1 METISGSNNWKLVF
15 RRENGGITLLQAVT
29 CDRKAALPR
38 ELFGLPVL
46 ALAHHALA
54 PRRATPEG
62 EQVQITCGPAI
73 GDWDNAKLEELHL
86 PDTLTRAEEY
96 TFYNCTKL
104 NTLHLSDSLRQWG
117 SGALMN
123 CRELNTF
130 HLTCCGQEG
139 EVLRELGDALPGEL
153 DVTLYY
159 TDGRKARL
167 ILPGYTEVHE
177 ENVPHHQFD
186 FYIVGAG
193 YPYHHCFRPGKLN
206 LREYDDLWKGF
217 LCKGYEEDCALR
229 LVWYRLCYPIDLSD
243 GARENYLSYLHSHL
257 ADAAQWR
264 LKERDVAGLQFLLRE
279 VEPTRELLTQLCEAA
294 REQDVP
300 EVLAVLLEEQH
311 KRFPAGAEK
320 TFDL

>member
-1 METISGSNNWKLVF
+1 M
-15 RRENGGITLLQAVT
+15 
-29 CDRKAALPR
+29 
-38 ELFGLPVL
+38 
-46 ALAHHALA
+46 
-54 PRRATPEG
+54 
-62 EQVQITCGPAI
+62 
-73 GDWDNAKLEELHL
+73 
-86 PDTLTRAEEY
+86 
-96 TFYNCTKL
+96 
-104 NTLHLSDSLRQWG
+104 
-117 SGALMN
+117 
-123 CRELNTF
+123 
-130 HLTCCGQEG
+130 
-139 EVLRELGDALPGEL
+139 LRELGDALPGEL